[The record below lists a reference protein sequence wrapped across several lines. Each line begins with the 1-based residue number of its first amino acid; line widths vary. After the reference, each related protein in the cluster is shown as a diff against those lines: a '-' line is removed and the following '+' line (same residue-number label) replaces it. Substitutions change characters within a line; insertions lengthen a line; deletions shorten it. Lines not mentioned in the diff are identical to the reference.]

1 MARGKLTAQSNV
13 RYGGLSPRAVDGNT
27 NGYYFRHGTCTYSE
41 GNDVTNPWWRVDLA
55 SCYAV
60 TRVVVYSRVDCCS
73 NRLTDMEIRICTI
86 LFVVGLLSGLVLF
99 GEGLRLVVTE
109 DSTTCVEVI
118 FRTLIECNF
127 QTGCCNIS
135 HNQQQSV
142 SGLQHPG
149 RSTSHKH

>member
-1 MARGKLTAQSNV
+1 M
-13 RYGGLSPRAVDGNT
+13 
-27 NGYYFRHGTCTYSE
+27 
-41 GNDVTNPWWRVDLA
+41 TNPWWRVDLA

-118 FRTLIECNF
+118 FRTLNVTSKQVVAISVTINNSPSLDYSILDD
-127 QTGCCNIS
+127 QPATNIS
-135 HNQQQSV
+135 SPGFRPYTVLGTVVLLDILKYVSYSV
-142 SGLQHPG
+142 IPLS
-149 RSTSHKH
+149 